1 MKEKKNILTNGLF
14 QSIVSAIICI
24 LLGLLVGYLVLLAI
38 NPAGAGKAI
47 QAIIRNYLNY
57 PTKMAQMKYLGNTLV
72 KTAPL
77 LMCALSIKP
86 ACTAHSPLS
95 GRGFLACFLRSPW
108 EHSGDLLSAC

>member
-47 QAIIRNYLNY
+47 QAIIRW
-57 PTKMAQMKYLGNTLV
+57 
-72 KTAPL
+72 
-77 LMCALSIKP
+77 
-86 ACTAHSPLS
+86 
-95 GRGFLACFLRSPW
+95 RR
-108 EHSGDLLSAC
+108 

>member
-1 MKEKKNILTNGLF
+1 MKEKKSILTNGLF

-47 QAIIRNYLNY
+47 QAIVKNYLNY

-77 LMCALSIKP
+77 LMCALSIKVVV
-86 ACTAHSPLS
+86 ASVHASCAR
-95 GRGFLACFLRSPW
+95 RGSSLGPHCRPS
-108 EHSGDLLSAC
+108 EGVQKCQ

>member
-1 MKEKKNILTNGLF
+1 MKEKKSILTNGLF

-47 QAIIRNYLNY
+47 QAIVKNYLNY

-77 LMCALSIKP
+77 LMCALSINF
-86 ACTAHSPLS
+86 
-95 GRGFLACFLRSPW
+95 RACFLRSPR
-108 EHSGDLLSAC
+108 ELSGASLSAF